1 MRRIVKK
8 QDKEKAEFFP
18 QISLSSTAK
27 MVLILNKQQT
37 VDKDECDSKADDTD
51 EYQVLDDWFNLI
63 CKPNQPLNEN
73 SPTLEQ
79 FWNQFGQRAMYG
91 EHEHQQISTQLNK
104 NKILTNPKQSSTHI
118 ERDHQHQ
125 PQNISYRK
133 KFFLCTPTETYQTS

>member
-1 MRRIVKK
+1 MRRIVKR

-37 VDKDECDSKADDTD
+37 VNKDECDSKADDTD

-63 CKPNQPLNEN
+63 CKPNQPFNKN

-79 FWNQFGQRAMYG
+79 FWNQFYLQKVKGPCMV
-91 EHEHQQISTQLNK
+91 NM
-104 NKILTNPKQSSTHI
+104 N
-118 ERDHQHQ
+118 
-125 PQNISYRK
+125 
-133 KFFLCTPTETYQTS
+133 TSRYLPN